1 LLKAIDLVSPR
12 FLMLS
17 SEVIILIAMLN
28 IYRILH
34 TAREKRTT
42 EKDRTDYVFIKQ
54 EQYEEDV
61 TKVC

>member
-1 LLKAIDLVSPR
+1 
-12 FLMLS
+12 MLS